1 MLRSHIT
8 LLVITSF
15 KKIKKTSKDK
25 GCVIYL
31 CIIVT
36 NLFLSLLLHLRR
48 SSPHQILKLTRLVFS
63 KTYDSKMEGG
73 IDNFRNQ
80 TKSQRNS
87 TTALKFGM
95 AVALKSFTVEL

>member
-1 MLRSHIT
+1 
-8 LLVITSF
+8 
-15 KKIKKTSKDK
+15 
-25 GCVIYL
+25 
-31 CIIVT
+31 
-36 NLFLSLLLHLRR
+36 
-48 SSPHQILKLTRLVFS
+48 
-63 KTYDSKMEGG
+63 MEGG